1 MSGKSK
7 DVSMGPNQQSPVPP
21 TYNPPTPRAGSSPRA
36 ANGSTGPTMTRGAS
50 LTPASDFA
58 KAAGKK

>member
-1 MSGKSK
+1 MSK
-7 DVSMGPNQQSPVPP
+7 DQNMGPNQSFPTPP
-21 TYNPPTPRAGSSPRA
+21 TYIPPTPRAGSSPRA

-50 LTPASDFA
+50 LTPESDFA